1 MDKKKI
7 LSSLAAAGI
16 LTASVLGA
24 NVNAATNL
32 KSVGVYKQLVEGKTV
47 VPYILED
54 GNTPLTVRDVENE
67 FENLQLVNGTAVTDK
82 SASLKTGDTFKANNT
97 EYTIVVLGDVNG
109 SGTVTTADA
118 LKIQDMSFDA
128 GNNAVIKV
136 AADTTADGTIKTSDA
151 LRLQDYL
158 LGDAEIS
165 VPEAEEPEVV
175 SNYTVTVNE
184 NGYITGSNL
193 KTTVLKIKLAE
204 TSDENTVLKVRVTG
218 INESTGEELVMNIKN
233 SITINAHTDY
243 REAKLT
249 SVDFSKFKDG
259 MVKIE
264 LLEDGKVVASVDA
277 EKNVLIPAATS
288 VITNRISTKEAT
300 LSLEALGESDIAK
313 VYYIVDGKDVS
324 KVDTDFF
331 DTDGKL
337 KDGVKVLEVSDNK
350 LSNEVIASDLT
361 TKTPAK
367 VSFILENKYGSRSA
381 VASALIA
388 SDSENVA
395 QPKKV
400 EEVKV
405 PEKLDKNTTA
415 EFSWEGEKSVNYVAV
430 LYRDGIAVA
439 EKTVNY
445 VDSTDFT
452 VDFASEMDEAGAYK
466 VAVYAPA
473 TDTSKASEVTESAEV
488 NVAKLEA
495 VTDLSFRN
503 EDNKVIL
510 SWNNANDKESFKEY
524 KIELYTLD
532 KEGKETSKKSIA
544 SPATDKNEV
553 EISSVK
559 DNTVYLAKVTVI
571 AKDGQLA
578 TVDSDETVSAKF
590 FKVGVPTVNADGLT
604 ENTITLNVP
613 EIIINGETAKY
624 KVNVYSVNEEA
635 TLEEALYTRIDTRD
649 VTVED
654 GKVTIDGLDSNTPYA
669 FKLIAVVDGE
679 EVESDYSLPIYTI
692 PELKNLTVVEKA
704 DEADEEGKVFVNSG
718 KLTIN
723 KEEID
728 PADYN
733 NSKKLT
739 NAINI
744 IANLK
749 AGDIV
754 SIEDQKV
761 TLKLDNGASAD
772 TTGRDFTSLTG
783 LKDTVFEIESNKYN
797 KNISF
802 NDSEEVKEVILKGED
817 TMFTISGDNI
827 KKLTLTNGVE
837 VSGDREYTVAE
848 NSTVVINGVSVTTE
862 KETVIEKTKNTYS
875 KDVLLVNVNKEANDL
890 VFENK
895 KDSEITITF
904 KGEDDNTSTQSGSII
919 IKNNGGKVTVTSD
932 KANVSSELKVEVN
945 SGDVDIS
952 EPSLTGDKN
961 VTVSVDEGKT
971 STVTISAKTK
981 APIELN
987 NVSVDIT
994 DEDLRDVSGVTDKNF
1009 DDVKAFLQSFDLSG
1023 TGATV
1028 SVEKD
1033 SNKVTITFTPEKD
1046 KTIDNVEI
1054 GNLK

>member
-249 SVDFSKFKDG
+249 SVNFSKFKDG

-313 VYYIVDGKDVS
+313 VYYIVGGKDVS

-405 PEKLDKNTTA
+405 PEKLDENTTA
-415 EFSWEGEKSVNYVAV
+415 KFSWKGEKSVNYVAV

-439 EKTVNY
+439 EKTVKY

-452 VDFASEMDEAGAYK
+452 VDFAREMDEAGAYK

-532 KEGKETSKKSIA
+532 KEGKETFKKSIA

-559 DNTVYLAKVTVI
+559 NNTVYLAKVTVI

-635 TLEEALYTRIDTRD
+635 TMEEALYTRIDTRD

-679 EVESDYSLPIYTI
+679 EVESDYSSPICTI

-728 PADYN
+728 PEDYN

-744 IANLK
+744 IAKLK

-761 TLKLDNGASAD
+761 TLKLDNGASA
-772 TTGRDFTSLTG
+772 RDFTSLTG

-817 TMFTISGDNI
+817 TMFTISGNNI

-862 KETVIEKTKNTYS
+862 KETVIEKTVNDES
-875 KDVLLVNVNKEANDL
+875 KDVLLVNVNDEANDL

-932 KANVSSELKVEVN
+932 KANVNSELKVEVN

-961 VTVSVDEGKT
+961 VTVTVDEGKT

-994 DEDLRDVSGVTDKNF
+994 DEDLRDVRGVTDKNF

-1033 SNKVTITFTPEKD
+1033 SNKVTITFRPEKD
-1046 KTIDNVEI
+1046 QTIDNVEI

>member
-313 VYYIVDGKDVS
+313 VYYIVAGKDVS

-395 QPKKV
+395 HPKKV

-452 VDFASEMDEAGAYK
+452 VDFASEMNEAGAYK

-635 TLEEALYTRIDTRD
+635 TMEEALYTRIDTRD

-718 KLTIN
+718 KLIIN

-817 TMFTISGDNI
+817 TMFTVSGDNI

-848 NSTVVINGVSVTTE
+848 NSTVVINGASVTTE
-862 KETVIEKTKNTYS
+862 KETVIESSTNN
-875 KDVLLVNVNKEANDL
+875 LLVNVNKEANDL

>member
-218 INESTGEELVMNIKN
+218 INKSTGEELVMNIKN

-243 REAKLT
+243 REAKLK

-388 SDSENVA
+388 SDSEKVA

-405 PEKLDKNTTA
+405 PEKLDQNTTA
-415 EFSWEGEKSVNYVAV
+415 KFSWKGEKSVNYVAV

-445 VDSTDFT
+445 VASTDFT

-544 SPATDKNEV
+544 SPETDKNEV
-553 EISSVK
+553 EISRVK
-559 DNTVYLAKVTVI
+559 NNTVYLAKVTVI

-635 TLEEALYTRIDTRD
+635 TMEEASYTRIDTRD

-654 GKVTIDGLDSNTPYA
+654 GKVVIDGLDSNTPYA

-679 EVESDYSLPIYTI
+679 EVESDYSSPIYTI

-718 KLTIN
+718 KLIIN

-728 PADYN
+728 PEDYK

-744 IANLK
+744 IAKLK

-761 TLKLDNGASAD
+761 TLKLDNGASA
-772 TTGRDFTSLTG
+772 RDFTSLTG

-802 NDSEEVKEVILKGED
+802 SDSEEVKEVILKGED
-817 TMFTISGDNI
+817 TMFTVSGKNI

-848 NSTVVINGVSVTTE
+848 NSTVIINGVSVTTE
-862 KETVIEKTKNTYS
+862 KETVIEKTKNTDS

-994 DEDLRDVSGVTDKNF
+994 DEDLRDVRDVTDKNF

>member
-243 REAKLT
+243 REAKLK

-324 KVDTDFF
+324 KVDKDFF
-331 DTDGKL
+331 GTDGKL

-367 VSFILENKYGSRSA
+367 VSFILENKYGSRST

-388 SDSENVA
+388 SDSEKVA

-405 PEKLDKNTTA
+405 PEKLDENTTA
-415 EFSWEGEKSVNYVAV
+415 KFSWKGEKSVNYVAV

-452 VDFASEMDEAGAYK
+452 VDFVSEMDEAGAYK

-553 EISSVK
+553 EISRVK

-590 FKVGVPTVNADGLT
+590 FKVGVPTVNKDGLT

-635 TLEEALYTRIDTRD
+635 TMEEASYTRIDTRD

-654 GKVTIDGLDSNTPYA
+654 GKVVIDGLDSNTPYA

-679 EVESDYSLPIYTI
+679 EVESDYSLPIHTI

-704 DEADEEGKVFVNSG
+704 DEADEERKVFVNSG
-718 KLTIN
+718 KLIIN

-744 IANLK
+744 IAKLK

-772 TTGRDFTSLTG
+772 NKGRDFTSLTG

-802 NDSEEVKEVILKGED
+802 NDSVEVKEVILKGED

-862 KETVIEKTKNTYS
+862 KETVIEKTVNDES
-875 KDVLLVNVNKEANDL
+875 KDVLLVNVNDEANDL

-895 KDSEITITF
+895 KDSEIIITF
-904 KGEDDNTSTQSGSII
+904 KGADDNTSTQSGSII

-932 KANVSSELKVEVN
+932 KANVNSELKVEVN

-961 VTVSVDEGKT
+961 VTVSVEEGKT

-981 APIELN
+981 APIDLN

-994 DEDLRDVSGVTDKNF
+994 DEDLRKETGVTDKNF

-1028 SVEKD
+1028 TVKKD
-1033 SNKVTITFTPEKD
+1033 ENKVTITFEPEED
-1046 KTIDNVEI
+1046 ETIDNVEI

>member
-218 INESTGEELVMNIKN
+218 INKSTGEELVMNIKN
-233 SITINAHTDY
+233 SIKINAHTDY

-313 VYYIVDGKDVS
+313 VYYIVGEKDAS
-324 KVDTDFF
+324 KTKSDFF
-331 DTDGKL
+331 DKDGKL

-388 SDSENVA
+388 SDSEKVA

-405 PEKLDKNTTA
+405 PEKLDENTTA

-445 VDSTDFT
+445 VASTDFT

-532 KEGKETSKKSIA
+532 KEGKETSKNSIA

-553 EISSVK
+553 EISRVK

-578 TVDSDETVSAKF
+578 TVDSDEAVSAKF
-590 FKVGVPTVNADGLT
+590 FRVGVPTVNADGLT

-613 EIIINGETAKY
+613 EIIINGEKAKY
-624 KVNVYSVNEEA
+624 KVNIYSVNEDA
-635 TLEEALYTRIDTRD
+635 TMEEALYTRIDTRN

-704 DEADEEGKVFVNSG
+704 DEADEEGKVFVKSG
-718 KLTIN
+718 KLIIN

-728 PADYN
+728 PDDYN

-739 NAINI
+739 KAINI
-744 IANLK
+744 IAKLK

-772 TTGRDFTSLTG
+772 NTGRDFTSLTG

-817 TMFTISGDNI
+817 TMFTVSGDNI

-848 NSTVVINGVSVTTE
+848 NSTVIIKGVSVTTE
-862 KETVIEKTKNTYS
+862 KETVIEKTVNDES
-875 KDVLLVNVNKEANDL
+875 KDVLLVNVNDEANDL

-895 KDSEITITF
+895 KDSEIIITF

-945 SGDVDIS
+945 SGNVDIS

-961 VTVSVDEGKT
+961 VTVTVDEGKT

-994 DEDLRDVSGVTDKNF
+994 DEDLRDVHGVSDKNL

-1033 SNKVTITFTPEKD
+1033 SNKVTITFKPEKD
-1046 KTIDNVEI
+1046 QTIDNVEI

>member
-243 REAKLT
+243 REAKLK

-313 VYYIVDGKDVS
+313 VYYIVGGKDVN
-324 KVDTDFF
+324 KVDKHFF

-361 TKTPAK
+361 TNTPAK
-367 VSFILENKYGSRSA
+367 VSFILENKYGSRST

-405 PEKLDKNTTA
+405 PEKLDQNTTA
-415 EFSWEGEKSVNYVAV
+415 KFSWEGEKSVNYVAV

-452 VDFASEMDEAGAYK
+452 VNFASEMDEAGAYK

-510 SWNNANDKESFKEY
+510 SWNNANDKESFKKY

-532 KEGKETSKKSIA
+532 KEGKETSKKSIS

-553 EISSVK
+553 EISRVK

-590 FKVGVPTVNADGLT
+590 FKVGVPTVNEDGLT

-635 TLEEALYTRIDTRD
+635 TEEEASYTRIDTRD

-718 KLTIN
+718 KLIIN

-728 PADYN
+728 PANYN
-733 NSKKLT
+733 SQKLT

-761 TLKLDNGASAD
+761 TLKLDNGASA
-772 TTGRDFTSLTG
+772 RDFTSLTG

-817 TMFTISGDNI
+817 TMFTISGNNI

-862 KETVIEKTKNTYS
+862 KETVIEKTVNDES
-875 KDVLLVNVNKEANDL
+875 KDVLLVNVNDEANDL

-932 KANVSSELKVEVN
+932 KANVNSELKVEVN

-961 VTVSVDEGKT
+961 VTVTVDEGKT

>member
-249 SVDFSKFKDG
+249 SVNFSKFKDG

-313 VYYIVDGKDVS
+313 VYYIVGGKDVS

-405 PEKLDKNTTA
+405 PEKLDENITA
-415 EFSWEGEKSVNYVAV
+415 KFSWKGEKSVNYVAV

-439 EKTVNY
+439 EKTVKY

-510 SWNNANDKESFKEY
+510 SWNNANDKESFKKY

-532 KEGKETSKKSIA
+532 KEGKETFKKSIT

-559 DNTVYLAKVTVI
+559 NNTVYLAKVTVI

-635 TLEEALYTRIDTRD
+635 TMEEALYTRIDTRD

-679 EVESDYSLPIYTI
+679 EVESDYSSPICTI

-728 PADYN
+728 PEDYN

-739 NAINI
+739 NAINV
-744 IANLK
+744 IAKLK

-761 TLKLDNGASAD
+761 TLKLDNGASA
-772 TTGRDFTSLTG
+772 RDFTSLTG

-817 TMFTISGDNI
+817 TMFTISGNNI

-862 KETVIEKTKNTYS
+862 KETVIEKTVNDES
-875 KDVLLVNVNKEANDL
+875 KDVLLVNVNDEANDL

-932 KANVSSELKVEVN
+932 KANVNSELKVEVN

-961 VTVSVDEGKT
+961 VTVTVDEGKT

-994 DEDLRDVSGVTDKNF
+994 DEDLRDVRGVTDKNF

-1033 SNKVTITFTPEKD
+1033 SNKVTITFRPEKD
-1046 KTIDNVEI
+1046 QTIDNVEI

>member
-218 INESTGEELVMNIKN
+218 INESTGEELVMNIKK

-405 PEKLDKNTTA
+405 PEKLDENTTA
-415 EFSWEGEKSVNYVAV
+415 EFSWKGEKSVNYVAV
-430 LYRDGIAVA
+430 LYRDGIAVE

-503 EDNKVIL
+503 EDKKVIL

-559 DNTVYLAKVTVI
+559 NNTVYLAKVTVI

-590 FKVGVPTVNADGLT
+590 FKVGVPTVNTDGLT

-635 TLEEALYTRIDTRD
+635 TMEEASYTRIDTRD
-649 VTVED
+649 VTVEE
-654 GKVTIDGLDSNTPYA
+654 GKVVIDGLDSNTPYA
-669 FKLIAVVDGE
+669 FKLIAVGDGE
-679 EVESDYSLPIYTI
+679 EVESDYSLPIHTI

-718 KLTIN
+718 KLIIN

-733 NSKKLT
+733 NSKKLK

-744 IANLK
+744 IAKLK

-772 TTGRDFTSLTG
+772 TTGRNFTSLTG

-802 NDSEEVKEVILKGED
+802 NDSEKVKEVILKGED
-817 TMFTISGDNI
+817 TMFTVSGKNI

-848 NSTVVINGVSVTTE
+848 NSTVIINGVSVTTE
-862 KETVIEKTKNTYS
+862 KETVIEKTKNTDS

>member
-233 SITINAHTDY
+233 SIKINAHTDY
-243 REAKLT
+243 REAKLK

-388 SDSENVA
+388 SDNENVA

-400 EEVKV
+400 EEIDIRI
-405 PEKLDKNTTA
+405 ELDENTTA
-415 EFSWEGEKSVNYVAV
+415 KFSWKGEKSVNYVAV

-439 EKTVNY
+439 EKTVKY
-445 VDSTDFT
+445 VDNTDFT
-452 VDFASEMDEAGAYK
+452 VDFASKMDEAGAYK

-553 EISSVK
+553 EISRVE

-635 TLEEALYTRIDTRD
+635 TKEEALYTRIDTRD

-718 KLTIN
+718 KLIIN

-728 PADYN
+728 PANYN
-733 NSKKLT
+733 SQKLT

-744 IANLK
+744 IAKLK

-772 TTGRDFTSLTG
+772 TTGRNFTSLTG

-802 NDSEEVKEVILKGED
+802 NDREEVKEVILKGED

-862 KETVIEKTKNTYS
+862 KETVIEKTVNDES
-875 KDVLLVNVNKEANDL
+875 KDVLLVNVNDEANDL

-932 KANVSSELKVEVN
+932 KANVNSELKVEVN

>member
-233 SITINAHTDY
+233 SIKINAHTDY

-313 VYYIVDGKDVS
+313 VYYIVGEKDAS
-324 KVDTDFF
+324 KTKSDFF
-331 DTDGKL
+331 DKYGKL

-381 VASALIA
+381 VDSALIA

-405 PEKLDKNTTA
+405 PEKLDPNTTA

-445 VDSTDFT
+445 VGSTDFT

-510 SWNNANDKESFKEY
+510 SWNNANDKESFKKY

-532 KEGKETSKKSIA
+532 KEGKETSKKSIT

-553 EISSVK
+553 EISRVK

-635 TLEEALYTRIDTRD
+635 TMEEASYTRIDTRD

-654 GKVTIDGLDSNTPYA
+654 GKVVIDGLDSNTPYA

-679 EVESDYSLPIYTI
+679 EVESDYSLPIHTI

-704 DEADEEGKVFVNSG
+704 DEADEERKVFVNSG
-718 KLTIN
+718 KLIIN

-744 IANLK
+744 IAKLK

-761 TLKLDNGASAD
+761 TLKLDNGASA
-772 TTGRDFTSLTG
+772 RDFTSLTG

-848 NSTVVINGVSVTTE
+848 NSTVIINGVSVTTE
-862 KETVIEKTKNTYS
+862 KETVIEKTKNTDS

-945 SGDVDIS
+945 SGNVDIS

-961 VTVSVDEGKT
+961 VTVTVDEGKT

-994 DEDLRDVSGVTDKNF
+994 DEDLRDLRDVTDKNF

-1033 SNKVTITFTPEKD
+1033 SNKVTITFRPEKD
-1046 KTIDNVEI
+1046 QTIDNVEI

>member
-54 GNTPLTVRDVENE
+54 GNTPLTVRDEENE

-82 SASLKTGDTFKANNT
+82 SASLTTGDTFKANNT

-243 REAKLT
+243 REAKLK

-324 KVDTDFF
+324 KADTDFF

-405 PEKLDKNTTA
+405 PEKLDENTTA

-439 EKTVNY
+439 EKTVN
-445 VDSTDFT
+445 TDFT

-553 EISSVK
+553 EISRVK

-635 TLEEALYTRIDTRD
+635 TMEEASYTRIDTRD

-679 EVESDYSLPIYTI
+679 EVESDYSSPICTI

-718 KLTIN
+718 KLIIN

-761 TLKLDNGASAD
+761 TLKLDNGASA
-772 TTGRDFTSLTG
+772 RDFTSLTG

-817 TMFTISGDNI
+817 TMFTVSGKNI

-862 KETVIEKTKNTYS
+862 KETVIEKTVNDES
-875 KDVLLVNVNKEANDL
+875 KDVLLVNVNDEANDL

-961 VTVSVDEGKT
+961 VTVTVDEGKT

-1046 KTIDNVEI
+1046 QTIDNVEI

>member
-82 SASLKTGDTFKANNT
+82 NASLKTGDTFKANNT
-97 EYTIVVLGDVNG
+97 EYTIVVLGDANG
-109 SGTVTTADA
+109 SGTVTTAVA

-128 GNNAVIKV
+128 GNNAILKI

-151 LRLQDYL
+151 LRVQDYL
-158 LGDAEIS
+158 LGVAEIS

-175 SNYTVTVNE
+175 SNYTVTVND

-193 KTTVLKIKLAE
+193 KTTKLKIKLAE
-204 TSDENTVLKVRVTG
+204 TSDEITELKVRVTG
-218 INESTGEELVMNIKN
+218 INETTEEELIINVKN
-233 SITINAHTDY
+233 PITINAHTDY
-243 REAKLT
+243 REATLT

-264 LLEDGKVVASVDA
+264 LLENDKVVASVDA

-288 VITNRISTKEAT
+288 IITNRTSTKEAT

-313 VYYIVDGKDVS
+313 VYYIVDGKDAS

-331 DTDGKL
+331 DADGKL
-337 KDGVKVLEVSDNK
+337 KDGVKVIEVSDNK

-388 SDSENVA
+388 SDSEDVT

-415 EFSWEGEKSVNYVAV
+415 EFSWEGEENVNYVAV
-430 LYRDGIAVA
+430 LYKDGIAVA

-445 VDSTDFT
+445 VASTDFT
-452 VDFASEMDEAGAYK
+452 VDFASDMDEAGAYK

-473 TDTSKASEVTESAEV
+473 TENSKASEVTESAEV
-488 NVAKLEA
+488 NVTKLQA

-532 KEGKETSKKSIA
+532 KEGKVTSNRTIA
-544 SPATDKNEV
+544 SPTTDKNEV
-553 EISSVK
+553 EISVNY
-559 DNTVYLAKVTVI
+559 NTVYLAKVTVI

-578 TVDSDETVSAKF
+578 TVDSDEAVSAKF
-590 FKVGVPTVNADGLT
+590 FRVGVPTVNADGLT

-613 EIIINGETAKY
+613 EIIINGEKAKY
-624 KVNVYSVNEEA
+624 KVNVYSVNEDA
-635 TLEEALYTRIDTRD
+635 TKEEALYTRIDTRN

-718 KLTIN
+718 KLIIN

-728 PADYN
+728 PANYN

-802 NDSEEVKEVILKGED
+802 NNSEEVKEVILKGED
-817 TMFTISGDNI
+817 TMFTVSGDNI

-848 NSTVVINGVSVTTE
+848 NSTVIINGVSVTTE
-862 KETVIEKTKNTYS
+862 KETVIASATNN
-875 KDVLLVNVNKEANDL
+875 LLVNVNDEANDL

-895 KDSEITITF
+895 KDSEIIITF
-904 KGEDDNTSTQSGSII
+904 KGADDNTSTQSGSII

-932 KANVSSELKVEVN
+932 KANVNSELKVEVN

-961 VTVSVDEGKT
+961 VTVSVEEGKT

-981 APIELN
+981 APIDLN

-994 DEDLRDVSGVTDKNF
+994 DEDLRKETGVTDKNF

-1028 SVEKD
+1028 TVKKD
-1033 SNKVTITFTPEKD
+1033 ENKVTITFEPEED
-1046 KTIDNVEI
+1046 ETIDNVEI
-1054 GNLK
+1054 GKLK

>member
-233 SITINAHTDY
+233 SIKINAHTDY

-313 VYYIVDGKDVS
+313 VYYIVGEKDAS
-324 KVDTDFF
+324 KTKSDFF
-331 DTDGKL
+331 DKYGKL

-381 VASALIA
+381 VDSALIA

-405 PEKLDKNTTA
+405 PEKLDPNTTA

-445 VDSTDFT
+445 VGSTDFT

-532 KEGKETSKKSIA
+532 KEGKETSKKSIT

-553 EISSVK
+553 EISRVK

-635 TLEEALYTRIDTRD
+635 TMEEASYTRIDTRD

-654 GKVTIDGLDSNTPYA
+654 GKVVIDGLDSNTPYA

-679 EVESDYSLPIYTI
+679 EVESDYSLPIHTI

-704 DEADEEGKVFVNSG
+704 DEADEERKVFVNSG
-718 KLTIN
+718 KLIIN

-744 IANLK
+744 IAKLK

-761 TLKLDNGASAD
+761 TLKLDNGASA
-772 TTGRDFTSLTG
+772 RDFTSLTG

-848 NSTVVINGVSVTTE
+848 NSTVIINGVSVTTE
-862 KETVIEKTKNTYS
+862 KETVIEKTKNTDS

-945 SGDVDIS
+945 SGNVDIS

-961 VTVSVDEGKT
+961 VTVTVDEGKT

-994 DEDLRDVSGVTDKNF
+994 DEDLRDLRDVTDKNF

-1033 SNKVTITFTPEKD
+1033 SNKVTITFRPEKD
-1046 KTIDNVEI
+1046 QTIDNVEI

>member
-218 INESTGEELVMNIKN
+218 INESTGEELVMNIKK

-249 SVDFSKFKDG
+249 SVEFSKFKDG

-313 VYYIVDGKDVS
+313 VYYIVAGKDVS
-324 KVDTDFF
+324 KVNTDFF

-388 SDSENVA
+388 SDSEKVA

-415 EFSWEGEKSVNYVAV
+415 EFSWKGEKRVNYVAV

-439 EKTVNY
+439 EKKVNY

-452 VDFASEMDEAGAYK
+452 VNFASDMDEAGAYK

-473 TDTSKASEVTESAEV
+473 TENSKASEVTESAEV
-488 NVAKLEA
+488 NVTKLQA

-510 SWNNANDKESFKEY
+510 SWNNANDKESFKKY

-532 KEGKETSKKSIA
+532 KEGKVTSNRTIA
-544 SPATDKNEV
+544 SPTTDKNEV
-553 EISSVK
+553 EISVK

-590 FKVGVPTVNADGLT
+590 FKVGVPTVNVYGLT

-635 TLEEALYTRIDTRD
+635 TMEEASYTRIDTRD
-649 VTVED
+649 VTVEE
-654 GKVTIDGLDSNTPYA
+654 GKVVIDGLDSNTPYA

-679 EVESDYSLPIYTI
+679 EVESDYSLPIHTI

-718 KLTIN
+718 NLIIN

-733 NSKKLT
+733 KSKKLT
-739 NAINI
+739 NAIKI

-772 TTGRDFTSLTG
+772 NTGRDFTSLTG

-862 KETVIEKTKNTYS
+862 KETVIESSTNS
-875 KDVLLVNVNKEANDL
+875 LLVNVNKEANDL

-981 APIELN
+981 APIELK

-994 DEDLRDVSGVTDKNF
+994 DEDLRGVSGVTDKNF

>member
-243 REAKLT
+243 REAKLK

-405 PEKLDKNTTA
+405 PEKLDENTTA
-415 EFSWEGEKSVNYVAV
+415 KFSWKGEKSVNYVAV

-439 EKTVNY
+439 EKTVKY
-445 VDSTDFT
+445 VDNTDFT
-452 VDFASEMDEAGAYK
+452 VDFASKMDEAGAYK

-553 EISSVK
+553 EISRVE

-635 TLEEALYTRIDTRD
+635 TKEEALYTRIDTRD

-718 KLTIN
+718 KLIIN

-728 PADYN
+728 PANYN
-733 NSKKLT
+733 SQKLT

-744 IANLK
+744 IAKLK

-772 TTGRDFTSLTG
+772 TTGRNFTSLTG

-802 NDSEEVKEVILKGED
+802 NDREEVKEVILKGED

-862 KETVIEKTKNTYS
+862 KETVIEKTVNDES
-875 KDVLLVNVNKEANDL
+875 KDVLLVNVNDEANDL

-932 KANVSSELKVEVN
+932 KANVNSELKVEVN

>member
-218 INESTGEELVMNIKN
+218 INKSTGEELVMNIKN

-243 REAKLT
+243 REAKLK

-388 SDSENVA
+388 SDSEKVA

-405 PEKLDKNTTA
+405 PEKLDQNTTA
-415 EFSWEGEKSVNYVAV
+415 KFSWEGEKSVNYVAV

-445 VDSTDFT
+445 VGSTDFT

-553 EISSVK
+553 EISRVK

-635 TLEEALYTRIDTRD
+635 TMEEASYTRIDTRD

-654 GKVTIDGLDSNTPYA
+654 GKVVIDGLDSNTPYA

-679 EVESDYSLPIYTI
+679 EVESDYSLPIHTI

-704 DEADEEGKVFVNSG
+704 DEADEERKVFVNSG
-718 KLTIN
+718 KLIIN

-733 NSKKLT
+733 DSKKLT

-744 IANLK
+744 IAKLK

-772 TTGRDFTSLTG
+772 NKGRDFTSLTG

-862 KETVIEKTKNTYS
+862 KETVIEKTVNDES
-875 KDVLLVNVNKEANDL
+875 KDVLLVNVNDEANDL

-895 KDSEITITF
+895 KDSEIIITF
-904 KGEDDNTSTQSGSII
+904 KGADDNTSTQSGSII

-932 KANVSSELKVEVN
+932 KANVNSELKVEVN

-961 VTVSVDEGKT
+961 VTVSVEEGKT

-981 APIELN
+981 APIDLN

-994 DEDLRDVSGVTDKNF
+994 DEDLRKETGVTDKNF

-1028 SVEKD
+1028 TVKKD
-1033 SNKVTITFTPEKD
+1033 ENKVTITFEPEED
-1046 KTIDNVEI
+1046 ETIDNVEI

>member
-204 TSDENTVLKVRVTG
+204 TSDEKTVLKVRVTG
-218 INESTGEELVMNIKN
+218 INKSTGEELVMNIKN

-324 KVDTDFF
+324 KLYKDFF
-331 DTDGKL
+331 DKDGKL

-388 SDSENVA
+388 SDSEKVA

-405 PEKLDKNTTA
+405 PEKLDQNTTA

-510 SWNNANDKESFKEY
+510 SWNNANDKESFNEY

-544 SPATDKNEV
+544 SPETDKNEV
-553 EISSVK
+553 EISRVK

-635 TLEEALYTRIDTRD
+635 TMEEASYTRIDTRD
-649 VTVED
+649 VTVEE
-654 GKVTIDGLDSNTPYA
+654 GKVVIDGLDSNTPYA

-679 EVESDYSLPIYTI
+679 EVESDYSLPIHTI
-692 PELKNLTVVEKA
+692 PELKNLTVVKKA

-718 KLTIN
+718 KLIIN

-744 IANLK
+744 IAKLK

-817 TMFTISGDNI
+817 TMFTVSGDNI

-848 NSTVVINGVSVTTE
+848 NSTVIINGVSVTTE
-862 KETVIEKTKNTYS
+862 KETVIEKTVNDES
-875 KDVLLVNVNKEANDL
+875 KDVLLVNVNDEANDL

-895 KDSEITITF
+895 KDSEIIITF
-904 KGEDDNTSTQSGSII
+904 KGADDNTSTQSGSII

-932 KANVSSELKVEVN
+932 KANVNSELKVEVN

-961 VTVSVDEGKT
+961 VTVSVEEGKT

-981 APIELN
+981 APIDLN

-994 DEDLRDVSGVTDKNF
+994 DEDLRKETGVTDKNF

-1028 SVEKD
+1028 TVKKD
-1033 SNKVTITFTPEKD
+1033 ENKVTITFEPEED
-1046 KTIDNVEI
+1046 ETIDNVEI